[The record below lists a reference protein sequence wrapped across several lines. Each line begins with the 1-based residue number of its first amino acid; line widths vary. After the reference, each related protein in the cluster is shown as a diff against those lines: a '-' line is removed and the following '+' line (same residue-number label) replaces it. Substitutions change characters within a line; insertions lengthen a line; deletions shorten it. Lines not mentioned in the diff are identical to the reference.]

1 MRKHLSLVDDARG
14 RSKRPRWF
22 QAYTRKAPCEGYL
35 QFTLTFASLTAGR
48 SVVPCVGFKT
58 WQQHP
63 RTQYRGWC
71 SGRASVRTSRPNLRA
86 LGMSQL
92 PSGLE
97 ILHMSQVGV
106 TRPHAAPLLK
116 PLGRLRLLIL
126 HEVELDSSD
135 IEPDLRPLCSN
146 DGLTIQL
153 CGLWH
158 YQSADNRRLSAHFD
172 VVRQRQDDE
181 RSHVEVFGCFILSEI
196 VQHVISRTEATSHS
210 DAETGGI
217 GSCAVTSV

>member
-1 MRKHLSLVDDARG
+1 MMVPSVHPEGAMRGISSVH
-14 RSKRPRWF
+14 F
-22 QAYTRKAPCEGYL
+22 E
-35 QFTLTFASLTAGR
+35 FASLTAGR

-71 SGRASVRTSRPNLRA
+71 NGRASVRTSRPNLCA

-106 TRPHAAPLLK
+106 TPSHAAPLLK
-116 PLGRLRLLIL
+116 PLGRLRLLTL

-135 IEPDLRPLCSN
+135 IETDLRPLCSN
-146 DGLTIQL
+146 DGLIIQL
-153 CGLWH
+153 CGALALPECR
-158 YQSADNRRLSAHFD
+158 QSPLERTFRRGA
-172 VVRQRQDDE
+172 
-181 RSHVEVFGCFILSEI
+181 
-196 VQHVISRTEATSHS
+196 ATSR
-210 DAETGGI
+210 
-217 GSCAVTSV
+217 